1 MPHHLSSVAKYKYD
15 KAKATALLKEANFD
29 FSKTIRLRTYNQ
41 SQPAVMIL
49 LTAVAQQL
57 TEVGMKVEFLPWTGD
72 ATTELWTNR
81 NYELALKG
89 LSAFNVSEWFGEY
102 SNMATFGKSIG
113 AQPEFAALSSKL
125 LQATTLR
132 DTGKILT
139 DLQKLEQE
147 KLYKLPMHLLK
158 QVVFISKNI
167 SGTPTKWGNPLYV
180 YQNNI
185 ASWSAN

>member
-1 MPHHLSSVAKYKYD
+1 
-15 KAKATALLKEANFD
+15 
-29 FSKTIRLRTYNQ
+29 
-41 SQPAVMIL
+41 
-49 LTAVAQQL
+49 
-57 TEVGMKVEFLPWTGD
+57 
-72 ATTELWTNR
+72 
-81 NYELALKG
+81 
-89 LSAFNVSEWFGEY
+89 
-102 SNMATFGKSIG
+102 
-113 AQPEFAALSSKL
+113 L

-132 DTGKILT
+132 QTGKILT

>member
-1 MPHHLSSVAKYKYD
+1 
-15 KAKATALLKEANFD
+15 
-29 FSKTIRLRTYNQ
+29 
-41 SQPAVMIL
+41 
-49 LTAVAQQL
+49 
-57 TEVGMKVEFLPWTGD
+57 
-72 ATTELWTNR
+72 
-81 NYELALKG
+81 
-89 LSAFNVSEWFGEY
+89 
-102 SNMATFGKSIG
+102 MATFGKSIG